1 MSRQMQ
7 QGIQGRDGS
16 AWLRAAA
23 PASRSEGRD
32 VAAQIEPLQVGPGAG
47 IAAQAGKADT
57 QAPKAGADSASAFV
71 DFAGVEKSY
80 GGAIFAVRNLDLTVA
95 RGEFLTFLGP
105 SGSGKTTTLNMLA
118 GFERPTRGTIR
129 LDGREVDRLPP
140 YERNIGMVF
149 QNYALFP
156 HMTVRDNVGFPLS
169 VRKCPKAEMAARVT
183 RALEMVRLEQF
194 ADRRPAQMSGG
205 QQQRVALA
213 RALVFEPSLV
223 LMDEPL
229 GALDK
234 KLREHMQIELKQL
247 HDTLGITIIYVTHDQ
262 SEALTMSDRVA
273 VFDRGEVA
281 QIGAPDVLYNHPA
294 TAFVAGFIG
303 ENNALDG
310 VATLLGGAYAQVTIA
325 GGATVKARLVGGDVA
340 GQKVSL
346 AIRPE
351 KLRLLRPE
359 ENAANKLAGTVSG
372 RIYLGDHAR
381 LMIRLTGEDVITVK
395 IDAGKDTGALAGLD
409 LGDGASVAVTW
420 SDDDLLAFPLAGK
433 A

>member
-7 QGIQGRDGS
+7 QGIQGRDGNG
-16 AWLRAAA
+16 WMRAA
-23 PASRSEGRD
+23 PASVSEGRD
-32 VAAQIEPLQVGPGAG
+32 VAAQIEPVGGA
-47 IAAQAGKADT
+47 AAKAGATDNAT
-57 QAPKAGADSASAFV
+57 PKAGADSASGFV
-71 DFAGVEKSY
+71 EFAGVEKSY

-169 VRKCPKAEMAARVT
+169 VRKCPKAEIAARVT

-194 ADRRPAQMSGG
+194 ADRRPSQMSGG

-281 QIGAPDVLYNHPA
+281 QIGAPDVLYNQPA

-310 VATLLGGAYAQVTIA
+310 VATALGGAYAQVAIA
-325 GGATVKARLVGGDVA
+325 GGATVKARLVGTCES
-340 GQKVSL
+340 GQEVSL

-351 KLRLLRPE
+351 RLCLLQPDD
-359 ENAANKLAGTVSG
+359 NAVNKLAGIVSG

-381 LMIRLTGEDVITVK
+381 LMIRLNGGDVITIK
-395 IDAGKDTGALAGLD
+395 IEASKGDGSLD
-409 LGDGASVAVTW
+409 LGDGAHVAVTW
-420 SDDDLLAFPLAGK
+420 NDGDLLAFPFTSGG
-433 A
+433 